1 MKVKRSAITIDLSTD
16 EKKTF
21 DNFYDFLDNMTRE
34 LYEANA
40 EHTEFCATLDNIM
53 KEIMTLY
60 EFWGD
65 ILEEEEEEPK
75 PEENIT
81 SWDYINEIMEKYL
94 FYDSNGK
101 IIPYPYI
108 TIRLTV
114 RDWLNEFHK
123 IYTNAS
129 SLRVFEKLSKPAL
142 DFFIVNTKF
151 PFLDEKV
158 GYHVLL

>member
-1 MKVKRSAITIDLSTD
+1 MQVKRSAITINLSEE
-16 EKKTF
+16 EKKTI
-21 DNFYDFLDNMTRE
+21 DNFYDFLDDMTRE
-34 LYEANA
+34 LYEAEA
-40 EHTEFCATLDNIM
+40 EHTELCTTITHIM
-53 KEIMTLY
+53 EELMTLY

-65 ILEEEEEEPK
+65 ILEEEEEPK
-75 PEENIT
+75 PEENLT

-123 IYTNAS
+123 IYSQAS
-129 SLRVFEKLSKPAL
+129 SLRVLEKLSKPAL
-142 DFFIVNTKF
+142 DFFIINTKF
-151 PFLDEKV
+151 SFLDEKV